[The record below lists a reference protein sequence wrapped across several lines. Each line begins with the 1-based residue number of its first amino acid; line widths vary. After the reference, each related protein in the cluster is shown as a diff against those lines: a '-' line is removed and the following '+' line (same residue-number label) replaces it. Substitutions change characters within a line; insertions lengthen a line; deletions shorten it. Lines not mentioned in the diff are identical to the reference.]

1 MNILSILPK
10 NLDVQP
16 SIIYTTTSL
25 PEIIEVFKDDLS
37 IGPQTVDTLF
47 IVTRPRALIQR

>member
-1 MNILSILPK
+1 MIILSILPK

-37 IGPQTVDTLF
+37 IGPQIVDTLF
-47 IVTRPRALIQR
+47 IVRRPRALIQR